1 MRDGCASDLCAPYT
15 RSLPSNRI
23 NMSILQRIFGV
34 DAVVAAP
41 ETAPES
47 VDDSQAV
54 DAALALPP
62 GEMREA
68 ALLLLAVESRSPA
81 LRLRSAKALT
91 TPVAWASL
99 EVSSQDKDR
108 RVWKVARDH
117 LADLRKR
124 ERAGVER
131 LRLESALGE
140 LLERRPV
147 DLPRLVE
154 IDKRWQA
161 ILTYTEPGSFI
172 SLRHQ
177 VDARISKE
185 QQAQSEL
192 RRILNATGE
201 LKARASAIGAGTE
214 ELIELDGRARSLIAE
229 LGGVTVEDTLPTQLR
244 QATTALGELAVVLAT
259 ATEVAQ
265 QRAQQAETDA
275 AVLASTKIELTVAAP
290 AATREQDREE
300 QEKLRALIVR
310 IETCVEAGSVAEAI
324 ALEGMLRGLR
334 EHGAAL
340 SSGWKLRLHAAVEQ
354 VAKLRGWQ
362 RAARDRQHGELIAA
376 AEQLVVG
383 ESAAENLGAEI
394 ARLQAAWKKLDA
406 HGGAAP
412 KRMWERFQNAT
423 HLAYAQVKKQRE
435 EQSKA
440 RAANAEL
447 RRTLLVEAEV
457 LGNTA
462 PATAEDWKALPALR
476 AALQKRWHAIGPV
489 NRSQA
494 KAMQAIYERH
504 IKTIDAILKDAHAQ
518 EALRKQALITEVEV
532 ALAAARSALTTDN
545 RAPPALLAAMRI
557 AQDTQKRWTG
567 ERHALQS
574 FHPAARREEQVLW
587 DTYRNACSAIFA
599 LRDGKREQERSQ
611 QEQRAGEARATLEA
625 LENLAQGD
633 DFAVMARRLGELEGS
648 MRGNVLDPGVKRRLD
663 VAVDKVRSRMAHLK
677 QAAARES
684 RQRLVNFDQAL
695 CQVEAARAAGIVDA
709 PLLDAAAVMQS
720 ELQGILGKERA
731 LRDRATSALG
741 TNRVDW
747 IAQINQGEAS
757 RAMLMLDLEIVLGL
771 ESPPVLAQ
779 ARRMRQLARLAE
791 AMKNRTTAQ
800 TPQALLSSLLGTAGP
815 PAINIDA
822 RMRAIVDALGTT

>member
-1 MRDGCASDLCAPYT
+1 
-15 RSLPSNRI
+15 
-23 NMSILQRIFGV
+23 MSILQRIFGA

-41 ETAPES
+41 ETTPES

-62 GEMREA
+62 GAMRES

-91 TPVAWASL
+91 SPAAWASL
-99 EVSSQDKDR
+99 EASSQDKDR

-117 LADLRKR
+117 LADLRRR

-131 LRLESALGE
+131 LALESALSE

-154 IDKRWQA
+154 IDNRWQA
-161 ILTYTEPGSFI
+161 ISTYIEPGGFT

-177 VDARISKE
+177 VDARISEE

-201 LKARASAIGAGTE
+201 LRARASAISTGVE
-214 ELIELDGRARSLIAE
+214 ELVELDGKARCLIAE
-229 LGGVTVEDTLPTQLR
+229 LGAVPVEDALPTQLR
-244 QATTALGELAVVLAT
+244 QATTALSELAVALAA

-265 QRAQQAETDA
+265 QRAQQAAIEA
-275 AVLASTKIELTVAAP
+275 SVLASSKIELPVAAP
-290 AATREQDREE
+290 PANREQIRAE
-300 QEKLRALIVR
+300 QEKLRAVIVR
-310 IETCVEAGSVAEAI
+310 IETLVEAGFVAEAI

-334 EHGAAL
+334 EHGPAL
-340 SSGWKLRLHAAVEQ
+340 TPGWKLRMHAAEEQ

-362 RAARDRQHGELIAA
+362 RAARDRQHEELIAA
-376 AEQLVVG
+376 AEQLG
-383 ESAAENLGAEI
+383 AAESAPENLGAEI

-406 HGGAAP
+406 NGGAAP
-412 KRMWERFQNAT
+412 KRMWERFQSAT
-423 HLAYAQVKKQRE
+423 HLAYVRVKKHRE
-435 EQSKA
+435 EQSKT

-447 RRTLLVEAEV
+447 RRTLLAEAEV
-457 LGNTA
+457 LGNIA
-462 PATAEDWKALPALR
+462 PATAEDWKGLPALR

-494 KAMQAIYERH
+494 QAMQATFDRH
-504 IKTIDAILKDAHAQ
+504 IKTIDAILKAAHAQ
-518 EALRKQALITEVEV
+518 EALRKQSLITEVEV
-532 ALAAARSALTTDN
+532 ALAAAQSALTTDN
-545 RAPPALLAAMRI
+545 RAPPALLAAMRV

-611 QEQRAGEARATLEA
+611 QTQRAGEVRAA
-625 LENLAQGD
+625 LEELESLAQGY
-633 DFAVMARRLGELEGS
+633 DFAMLARRLGELERS
-648 MRGNVLDPGVKRRLD
+648 SRGNALDPAAKRRLD
-663 VAVDKVRSRMAHLK
+663 VAADKVRSHMAHLK
-677 QAAARES
+677 QVAARVS
-684 RQRLVNFDQAL
+684 LQRMVNFDQAL
-695 CQVEAARAAGIVDA
+695 CRVEAARAAGIVDA
-709 PLLDAAAVMQS
+709 PLLDAAVVMQS
-720 ELQGILGKERA
+720 ELQSLLGKERA

-741 TNRVDW
+741 TNKVDW
-747 IAQINQGEAS
+747 QARINQGEAS
-757 RAMLMLDLEIVLGL
+757 RAVLMIDLEIVLGL
-771 ESPPVLAQ
+771 ESPPALTQ

-800 TPQALLSSLLGTAGP
+800 TPQALLSSLLGAAAP
-815 PAINIDA
+815 PASDNDA
-822 RMRAIVDALGTT
+822 RLRAIVGALDAP